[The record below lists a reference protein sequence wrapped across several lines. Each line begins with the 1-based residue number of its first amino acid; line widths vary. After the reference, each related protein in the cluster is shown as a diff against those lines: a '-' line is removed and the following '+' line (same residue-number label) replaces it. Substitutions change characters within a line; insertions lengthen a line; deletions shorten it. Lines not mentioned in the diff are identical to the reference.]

1 MNANPKPRDLGMA
14 VGIRGA
20 DGSIRRR
27 QEDEETAGGKEAEY
41 DIYVLACNI
50 GVRHTC
56 CTFPACART
65 LHPLSFFF
73 RAQVSVRE
81 SARMNMLTRVSFKHS
96 INSYWVTSRQTPELA
111 WLQVRPR
118 SVVASSSGRSADGQW
133 AVGKWRAARKRD
145 QRRSRQRELRA
156 ERDC

>member
-1 MNANPKPRDLGMA
+1 MNGNPKPRDLGKA
-14 VGIRGA
+14 VGIRGD

-41 DIYVLACNI
+41 DIFVLACNI
-50 GVRHTC
+50 GVRHMC

-73 RAQVSVRE
+73 CAQVSVRE

-96 INSYWVTSRQTPELA
+96 INSYWVTSRQTPDLA
-111 WLQVRPR
+111 WLQVRPL
-118 SVVASSSGRSADGQW
+118 SVVASSCGRSAVGQRS
-133 AVGKWRAARKRD
+133 VGKWRAVRKRD
-145 QRRSRQRELRA
+145 QGWSRERELRA
-156 ERDC
+156 ERGG